1 MSLATDINKTLHRLK
16 DIERRRIEGSATIE
30 DCANEMFKVET
41 LLRRAAIMAQRIEII
56 KVAIKDVPT

>member
-30 DCANEMFKVET
+30 DWANEMFKVET